1 MITTTLFDF
10 DGTLANTNQ
19 LIINSFKH
27 IYSLYCNMDN
37 NEKYCDEYII
47 STFGEPLLTT
57 INRDFSKHNI
67 EDVLSSYR
75 EYQTNRF
82 NNEVSL
88 YDTVPDTLEYLKS
101 KGIKL
106 GIVTSRMRNSTLVA
120 LKNFKIEKYFDVVIS
135 ADDTDKHKPHK
146 EPLLMALKS
155 LGGKADET
163 FYVGDSKFDME
174 CAINAE
180 SIPVLAGW
188 QSNSKQLALQYNI
201 KYVLDKMWDLTQ
213 LIWKNRK
220 MKKYLLRN
228 ALATKYDKKRKNV
241 TNN

>member
-27 IYSLYCNMDN
+27 IYSVFSDEDCSEKF
-37 NEKYCDEYII
+37 NEEYIL

-57 INRDFSKHNI
+57 INRDFCKYNI

-75 EYQTNRF
+75 EYQTIRF
-82 NNEVSL
+82 NDEVYL
-88 YDTVPDTLEYLKS
+88 YDTVPETLEYLKS
-101 KGIKL
+101 KGIKM
-106 GIVTSRMRNSTLVA
+106 GIVTSRMRNSTLEA

-135 ADDTDKHKPHK
+135 ADDTEKHKPHK
-146 EPLLMALKS
+146 EPLLKALNVLNSKV
-155 LGGKADET
+155 DET
-163 FYVGDSKFDME
+163 LYVGDSKFDME

-188 QSNSKQLALQYNI
+188 QSNSKQLAEKYNI
-201 KYVLDKMWDLTQ
+201 IYVLEKMWDLTQ
-213 LIWKNRK
+213 LI
-220 MKKYLLRN
+220 
-228 ALATKYDKKRKNV
+228 
-241 TNN
+241 